1 MLATITSP
9 SKFIDKFNR
18 KYELV
23 HKAYENNFWAT
34 KMNLKENSITELSK
48 TKGELD
54 EFLGDQQLLEKVQ
67 GFLKQD
73 LSPKDRKSL
82 QTFERVF
89 KCYIIQDPKAVEM
102 KKQIDKLEAELEQS
116 RNNLKLGY
124 TFNSKFHL
132 ASSVLLRTVMTT
144 SDEEERRKAAFDGMR
159 SIGPFV
165 VDKFCEIIK
174 LRNRFAKSCGYECY
188 YDMKVT
194 NAEGFNKQALFKILD
209 DLELKSRPIL
219 EKARK
224 LLAER
229 KGKDALE
236 PYNMGYA
243 MAGDITKQ
251 LDPYFP
257 FENAVDAWSRSFAA
271 LGITYADATMNLDLC
286 DRQGKYSN
294 GFCHWP
300 QPAWNSP
307 EGWVPSQTNFTSLA
321 TPSAVGS
328 GYTALVT
335 LMHEGGHAAHF
346 ANVTQDSPLYSQE
359 RAPTSVAYAEN
370 QSMFLDSLVGDAS
383 WMARYAYSREGK
395 VIPWELIEKKK
406 RDVHDYEVFQ
416 LRAMLAVPFFERKLY
431 ELPEDQVT
439 SANIVRIA
447 DEIELKIQGGLSPR
461 PLLSVPHIL
470 SDESSAYYHGYVLA
484 EMSVHQTR
492 DHFLKTYGEIVDN
505 AKVGKDLM
513 EYYWKSGN
521 SENFLDLVQGLTK
534 KPLSGD
540 AWIEALNED
549 VEHHIK
555 SEKAEYEKAV
565 KVGPKYKAGDS
576 VDLKMRVR
584 LVHGDLVI
592 ADSATESKGLAGA
605 CAVYKT
611 WVAQLK

>member
-1 MLATITSP
+1 MLATISSP
-9 SKFIDKFNR
+9 SEFIEKFNR

-23 HKAYENNFWAT
+23 HKAYEDNFWAT
-34 KMNLKENSITELSK
+34 KMNLKGNSIAELSR

-54 EFLGDQQLLEKVQ
+54 EFLGDAKLLEKVQ
-67 GFLKQD
+67 DFLKQD
-73 LSPKDRKSL
+73 LSPKERRSL
-82 QTFERVF
+82 KTFERVF

-102 KKQIDKLEAELEQS
+102 KKNIDKLEAELEHS
-116 RNNLKLGY
+116 RNNWKLGY
-124 TFNSKFHL
+124 NYKGEFHL
-132 ASSVLLRTVMTT
+132 ASSVLLRTKMST
-144 SDEEERRKAAFDGMR
+144 SDDEEERKAAYAGMR

-165 VDKFCEIIK
+165 VGKFCEIIK
-174 LRNRFAKSCGYECY
+174 LRNRFARSCGYECY

-194 NAEGFNKQALFKILD
+194 NAEGFNKKALFKILD
-209 DLELKSRPIL
+209 DLEVKSRPIL
-219 EKARK
+219 EKARN

-229 KGKDALE
+229 KGKQALE
-236 PYNMGYA
+236 PHNMTYA

-257 FENAVDAWSRSFAA
+257 FENAVDAWARSFAA

-300 QPAWNSP
+300 QPAWQSP

-321 TPSAVGS
+321 TPSAIGS

-370 QSMFLDSLVGDAS
+370 QSMFLDSLVGDAA
-383 WMARYAYSREGK
+383 WMARYAYSRDGK

-406 RDVHDYEVFQ
+406 RDSNDYEVFQ

-439 SANIVRIA
+439 PENVVRIA
-447 DEIELKIQGGLSPR
+447 DEIEMQVQGGLYPR

-492 DHFLKTYGEIVDN
+492 EHFLKTYGEIVDN
-505 AKVGKDLM
+505 PKVGKDLM

-540 AWIEALNED
+540 AWIATLQED
-549 VEHHIK
+549 IEEHIK
-555 SEKAEYEKAV
+555 SEKIEYEKAI
-565 KVGPKYKAGDS
+565 KVGPKYKPGET

-592 ADSATESKGLAGA
+592 SDSAADANGLAGA
-605 CAVYKT
+605 CSVYKN